1 MEKKKTNRFE
11 NKHTR
16 NNKAF
21 NYTLT
26 YNPNNYFQWSESM
39 CLLAHRLVQIHLV
52 LLNFELNE
60 NFIIAHLSMC
70 NFPAFLK
77 IVYVLSC

>member
-1 MEKKKTNRFE
+1 
-11 NKHTR
+11 
-16 NNKAF
+16 
-21 NYTLT
+21 
-26 YNPNNYFQWSESM
+26 
-39 CLLAHRLVQIHLV
+39 
-52 LLNFELNE
+52 LNFELNE